1 MISFDFLET
10 VEAFKDFDDDQLA
23 ALQKCGQTAVFK
35 KGEVLFT
42 ENEDAEYI
50 WIVMEGK
57 VGLKYDLPRRS
68 VSAGN
73 SVSFISEPQVFG
85 WSCFVPPYKYRM
97 SGICTTRTCEVVQME
112 KERLIQLFADDA
124 EIGYS
129 VMTYLTTIVGVHF
142 DRFQDE
148 LAKRMG
154 DEIISQW

>member
-1 MISFDFLET
+1 MISLDFLET
-10 VEAFKDFDDDQLA
+10 VEAFKKFNDNQLT
-23 ALQKCGQTAVFK
+23 ALEKCGQKAVFK
-35 KGEVLFT
+35 KGEVLFNEG
-42 ENEDAEYI
+42 ENAEYV

-57 VGLKYDLPRRS
+57 VGLRYDLPRRS
-68 VSAGN
+68 SSIGN
-73 SVSFISEPQVFG
+73 TVSFISEQQVFG

-97 SGICTTRTCEVVQME
+97 SGYCTNRKCEVVKMG
-112 KERLIQLFADDA
+112 KEQLVNLFADDA